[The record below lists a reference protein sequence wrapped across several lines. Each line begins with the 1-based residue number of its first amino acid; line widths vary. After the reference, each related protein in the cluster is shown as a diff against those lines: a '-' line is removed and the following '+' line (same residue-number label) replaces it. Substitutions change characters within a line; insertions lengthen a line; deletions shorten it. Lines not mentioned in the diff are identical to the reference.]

1 LAPIAE
7 MGKKVRRPRLREFL
21 HKVCISQNLSKN
33 KCTYPMTKTQ
43 RKSNNIE
50 DPRIAKEWKK
60 IK

>member
-7 MGKKVRRPRLREFL
+7 MGKKLRRLILREFL

-50 DPRIAKEWKK
+50 DPRIAKGW
-60 IK
+60 